1 MDQRATRSPNVRRDM
16 ALGRGS
22 MLAVFLVWIMGEIR
36 RTVGGEHARRGA
48 AGSTP
53 IAPFTHRKV
62 DREE

>member
-22 MLAVFLVWIMGEIR
+22 MLAVFLVWIVGEIR

-48 AGSTP
+48 AGCTP